1 MSELSFFNNI
11 KLMYISP
18 SKFLGRKSDS
28 KWTKA
33 LLQLILFYI
42 VYLVIESFLNLV
54 VFFKDNGAVQP
65 IAILSWLFLT
75 LQNIIGKGLV
85 ILVVLFSVSGV
96 IHLLL
101 KLSRAK
107 TNYKENVKS
116 VSYSLM
122 IWVIYGFIIL
132 VASFIIQLTIPIDQ
146 SYLQGILATSD
157 ITNITQLYKVYFSQ
171 PGALIL
177 LILGIIQ
184 IVHFFTFLIKSTSYF
199 NKIKTGK
206 SAIISIISILVVI
219 AILMLIWIGFLYT
232 SLSSGSFS

>member
-1 MSELSFFNNI
+1 MGELSFFNNI

-65 IAILSWLFLT
+65 IAMLSWLFLT
-75 LQNIIGKGLV
+75 LQNTIGKGLV

-101 KLSRAK
+101 KLSKTK

-157 ITNITQLYKVYFSQ
+157 ITNIAQLYKVYFSQ

-206 SAIISIISILVVI
+206 SAIISIISMLVVI

-232 SLSSGSFS
+232 SLSGGSFR

>member
-1 MSELSFFNNI
+1 MGELSFFNNI

-65 IAILSWLFLT
+65 IAMLSWLFLT
-75 LQNIIGKGLV
+75 LQNTIGKGLV

-101 KLSRAK
+101 KLSKTK

-157 ITNITQLYKVYFSQ
+157 ITNIAQLYKVYFSQ

-177 LILGIIQ
+177 LTLGIIQ

-206 SAIISIISILVVI
+206 SAIISIISMLVVI

-232 SLSSGSFS
+232 SLSGGSFS